1 MHLYLVVASG
11 KKKGQWIPIKADLF
25 VMGSSENCQLRS
37 HLQGIGPQHCAIVRR
52 ENKAFVRD
60 LDSAGLTMLNERVV
74 DPKEEWPL
82 HSGDRLTVGPLQFTV
97 RVREA
102 EFSHH
107 DLEEWGNKSMDK
119 LDEAGEQYLWGKEP
133 DGRPSTPADAA
144 ASILNTLKAE
154 RGITKGRLRIG
165 LEAGITTVRF
175 NDIYLVEE
183 AELARIRRE
192 LHEHLMRP
200 NLRILLDFKDV
211 RRMSSLGV
219 QMIEALHCQIINWG
233 SSLALCRMEPEILK
247 NLKKLQLLV
256 KVPYFKDKASALK
269 EPW

>member
-1 MHLYLVVASG
+1 
-11 KKKGQWIPIKADLF
+11 
-25 VMGSSENCQLRS
+25 
-37 HLQGIGPQHCAIVRR
+37 
-52 ENKAFVRD
+52 
-60 LDSAGLTMLNERVV
+60 MLNERVV

-119 LDEAGEQYLWGKEP
+119 LDEAGEEYLWGKEP

-219 QMIEALHCQIINWG
+219 QMIEALH
-233 SSLALCRMEPEILK
+233 SRT
-247 NLKKLQLLV
+247 
-256 KVPYFKDKASALK
+256 
-269 EPW
+269 